1 MPDRDFIVTP
11 PPSPITVALE
21 PAHNALNSLLLLKSE
36 EPPSGVGEW
45 VMRTVEA
52 LTPEERDRNR
62 LVMLG
67 LHFATMTE
75 QSWASLPAYTDH
87 LAAMDP
93 AALRDKLMHTYARIP
108 LLKDGEDRWWM
119 EDPVPLDLGTVLES
133 VDSYL
138 AFLHARFACEGLD
151 EELEAQAYALVI
163 DPRRMQETIVSH
175 LRHMWTEHLANEWQR
190 VRPMLE
196 DSVRAF
202 QELDLASMDKTKAV
216 RVVTG
221 QDLDEHWQHKVG
233 KLDRLIFVPSAHV
246 GPYLGKYTEGTGTMR
261 VFFGARLPEGTT
273 VRAPDLSRNEILVR
287 LSALADNNRLR
298 ILELIAERG
307 EQCSQEVIDALEL
320 SQSAASRHLKQLT
333 ATGYLVER
341 RRDGAKC
348 FRLNPERIQG
358 TLQAISNHLGSGA
371 MDD

>member
-21 PAHNALNSLLLLKSE
+21 PAHNALNSLLLLKEE

-45 VMRTVEA
+45 VLRTAEI
-52 LTPEERDRNR
+52 LTPEEYDRNL
-62 LVMLG
+62 LVMIG

-75 QSWASLPAYTDH
+75 QSWPSLTAYVDH

-93 AALRDKLMHTYARIP
+93 VALRDKLMRTYARIP
-108 LLKDGEDRWWM
+108 LHKEGETRWWM
-119 EDPVPLDLGTVLES
+119 EHPAPLDLEAVLES

-138 AFLHARFACEGLD
+138 DFLHARFTCKSLND
-151 EELEAQAYALVI
+151 ELEARAYALVI
-163 DPRRMQETIVSH
+163 DPPRMQETIVSH
-175 LRHMWTEHLANEWQR
+175 LRTMWTTHLAQEWQR

-202 QELDLASMDKTKAV
+202 QELDLASMDRIEAA
-216 RVVTG
+216 RVITG
-221 QDLDEHWQHKVG
+221 QEMDEHWMCKGG
-233 KLDRLIFVPSAHV
+233 KPDRMIFSPSAHV
-246 GPYLGKYTEGTGTMR
+246 GPYLGRYTEGTGTMR
-261 VFFGARLPEGTT
+261 FFFGARLPEGTT
-273 VRAPDLSRNEILVR
+273 VHAPDLSRNEILVR
-287 LSALADNNRLR
+287 LSALADSNRLR
-298 ILELIAERG
+298 IIELLAERG
-307 EQCSQEVIDALEL
+307 EQCSQEVIDALGL

-341 RRDGAKC
+341 RREGSKC
-348 FRLNPERIQG
+348 FRLNPERVQA